1 MSNNIPGPEG
11 FFFNRNKDK
20 NKDQHPD
27 MKGNIKLSPAQL
39 EGLVQIYRAA
49 QAEGRE
55 PVLQI
60 DLAGWTRVSKNDGQ
74 KYLYLKTDVYTG
86 PRKSQSRQSAP
97 QRQTYDNGSD
107 LDDDIP
113 F

>member
-11 FFFNRNKDK
+11 FFFNRNRDK
-20 NKDQHPD
+20 NKDVHPD

-39 EGLVQIYRAA
+39 EGLVQIYRSA
-49 QAEGRE
+49 QEQGRE
-55 PVLQI
+55 PILQI
-60 DLAGWTRVSKNDGQ
+60 DIAGWTRVSKQDGQ

-86 PRKSQSRQSAP
+86 PRKGAGSKPRPSMD
-97 QRQTYDNGSD
+97 TGSD